1 MQVVLTVNN
10 KARYLLLSHKTLFFN
25 QKNCNLLEIT
35 DLTSV
40 KQEAK
45 LLNQVAQNDL
55 QTEEILSVMGPAIK
69 VILTLALVLV

>member
-10 KARYLLLSHKTLFFN
+10 EARYLLLSQNTLFFN